1 MAPAIFL
8 PFAMALVGPYPTP
21 KIMSALVGPSSAS
34 TPSVSMILKNER
46 KTLTDRRPPPSW
58 APLKPIKNLVSTIN
72 DWRQRKLNKKLSV
85 QDAIL
90 TANIRAM
97 DERARAS
104 VTVRRDL
111 AEDSWERMLP
121 SYRRRTRDLAED
133 SWERLL
139 PSMTSFDTFRR
150 DLAENA
156 WEDRFLPGPPPRTSM
171 RAYGPSGRDLDETGW
186 EESLLPPVAP
196 WLATEAVLGQR
207 DLDESSWEDR
217 FLP

>member
-58 APLKPIKNLVSTIN
+58 APLKPIKNLF
-72 DWRQRKLNKKLSV
+72 QRKLNKKLSV

-111 AEDSWERMLP
+111 AEDAWERMLP
-121 SYRRRTRDLAED
+121 SRRRLTRDLAED

-150 DLAENA
+150 DLAEKYLRIEGVVQHHGA
-156 WEDRFLPGPPPRTSM
+156 ADAQPAHRHPADAGHVDKRERI
-171 RAYGPSGRDLDETGW
+171 EHH
-186 EESLLPPVAP
+186 VAIP
-196 WLATEAVLGQR
+196 
-207 DLDESSWEDR
+207 
-217 FLP
+217 